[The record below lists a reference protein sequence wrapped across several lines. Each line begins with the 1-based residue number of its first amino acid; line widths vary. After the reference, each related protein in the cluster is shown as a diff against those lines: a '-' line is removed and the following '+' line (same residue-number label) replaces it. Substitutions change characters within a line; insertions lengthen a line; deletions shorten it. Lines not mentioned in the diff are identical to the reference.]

1 MPRKQYNACI
11 SDFITFE
18 FAFFIPL
25 TLIRI
30 IKTMTTESTPKALE
44 ITDASFETTIQSN
57 RPVLID
63 FWAAWCGPCRTI
75 APVIE
80 ELAQEQATEGQFVVA
95 KLDVDQNAES
105 AIKYGVRSIPT
116 LIIFKNGQEVDR
128 LLGGQHAKE
137 VLKARLAQHI
147 G

>member
-1 MPRKQYNACI
+1 
-11 SDFITFE
+11 
-18 FAFFIPL
+18 
-25 TLIRI
+25 
-30 IKTMTTESTPKALE
+30 MTTEPAHKALE
-44 ITDASFETTIQSN
+44 ITDANFAATIQSN
-57 RPVLID
+57 QPALID

-80 ELAQEQATEGQFVVA
+80 ELAQETEGQFVVG

-105 AIKYGVRSIPT
+105 ATKYGVRSIPT

-128 LLGGQHAKE
+128 LLGGQHTKE
-137 VLKARLAQHI
+137 TLKARLTQHI